1 MRNNG
6 ASAVVSVAAPAAA
19 LVEAGAVVPKVPV
32 VLIKQSYPDPI
43 FTWKESPVMNSSLLT
58 KLATPTRR
66 CIGFTLIELLV
77 VIAIIAILAGML
89 MPALAK
95 AKGRALEVACV
106 NNLRQIGLG
115 LTMYADENQGHLPRC
130 TAFPSREPNT
140 NARPSLVFV
149 LAPIL
154 GNNPTN
160 RTANTVFKCP
170 SDRVGGTNGYYFKTE
185 GLSYGWEE
193 QANGDL
199 IIAPKYFGTRLE
211 PGKAPLVSDF
221 RPWHSGKATDTNGFT
236 GGVNLLWADCHIDQ
250 R

>member
-1 MRNNG
+1 MN
-6 ASAVVSVAAPAAA
+6 AP
-19 LVEAGAVVPKVPV
+19 L
-32 VLIKQSYPDPI
+32 S
-43 FTWKESPVMNSSLLT
+43 
-58 KLATPTRR
+58 TPTIRSSGPR
-66 CIGFTLIELLV
+66 SGFTLIELLV

-95 AKGRALEVACV
+95 AKGKALEVACI

-115 LTMYADENQGHLPRC
+115 LTMYADENQGRLPRC
-130 TAFPSREPNT
+130 TAFPSLEVNT
-140 NARPSLVFV
+140 NARPSLVVV
-149 LAPIL
+149 LAPTL
-154 GNNPTN
+154 GNNPAN
-160 RTANTVFKCP
+160 RTTATVFKCP

-199 IIAPKYFGTRLE
+199 ITAPKYFGTRLE

-236 GGVNLLWADCHIDQ
+236 GGVNLLWADGHIDK